1 MTHTT
6 RHSLPQWSKDD
17 RIQMADFNNA
27 MATLDAAV
35 PKIVTGTYTGNG
47 SASQTISLPFTP
59 KAVLVVDGAGK
70 MCVVDSHYF
79 AYGGLAVTGANSSAV
94 SITTNGFIAR
104 YNTSTNPRQYTNN
117 SNTTYFYLAIG

>member
-35 PKIVTGTYTGNG
+35 PKIVTGTYNGNG
-47 SASQTISLPFTP
+47 TASQTISLPFTP
-59 KAVLVVDGAGK
+59 KAVLVVDSMGK
-70 MCVVDSHYF
+70 MCIADSYYF

-94 SITTNGFIAR
+94 SITTNGFIAS

-117 SNTTYFYLAIG
+117 SNATYFYLAIG

>member
-35 PKIVTGTYTGNG
+35 PKIVTGTYNGNG
-47 SASQTISLPFTP
+47 AGSRTIALSFTP
-59 KAVLVVDGAGK
+59 KAVLVVDSTGR
-70 MCVVDSHYF
+70 MSIVDSYYY
-79 AYGGLAVTGANSSAV
+79 AYGGLAVTGADASAV
-94 SITTNGFIAR
+94 SITTNGFVVRTNGNASPR
-104 YNTSTNPRQYTNN
+104 LAANNNNTA
-117 SNTTYFYLAIG
+117 YFYLAIG